1 MHVYPPRTA
10 PLVRIA
16 LALAAL
22 LAAAA
27 MAGGAD
33 WYASPNG
40 MAKAKGTRESPL
52 EIEAALGNS
61 QVKPGDTVY
70 LMGGKYQRRPAEK
83 FVIRLAGAEGK
94 PIQVRPAPGERA
106 IIDGGISFQNPSAHV
121 WLRDVEIL
129 VSEPQPAK
137 PVGPGS
143 FPKDFTRPWGGLSFD
158 GGNAC
163 KAINL
168 IIHDCRQG
176 ISAWSSA
183 RDTEIYGCIIYD
195 NGWPAT
201 DRGHGHAIY
210 TQNKDG
216 IATIRDCI
224 MTGGHGYTMHAYG
237 SSRAYV
243 DNFLI
248 EGNIAY
254 NGGSFLIGGGRP
266 SHNIRARDNY
276 LYGISLQLGY
286 SAPFN
291 EDCEVRDNVI
301 VNGGLIINKY
311 KKVVKEGNVIL
322 PKGAP
327 RAGGSRTILRS
338 NNYDP
343 RRANVVVFNWDK
355 KPQIDIDPAA
365 LLKKGDD
372 YRLLNPRDF
381 FGRPVLTGK
390 YEGEPIRV
398 PVTGEFAAFVLVK
411 ATK

>member
-1 MHVYPPRTA
+1 MHVYPSRTA

-27 MAGGAD
+27 VAGGAD
-33 WYASPNG
+33 WYASPDG
-40 MAKAKGTRESPL
+40 TAKAKGTRESPL

-61 QVKPGDTVY
+61 QAKPGDTVY
-70 LMGGKYQRRPAEK
+70 LMGGKYRRRPAEK
-83 FVIRLAGAEGK
+83 FVIRLAGSEGK

-121 WLRDVEIL
+121 WLRDLEIL

-143 FPKDFTRPWGGLSFD
+143 YPKDFTRPWGGLSFD

-168 IIHDCRQG
+168 VIHDCRQG

-237 SSRAYV
+237 SSRAFV

-254 NGGSFLIGGGRP
+254 SGGSFLIGGGRP
-266 SHNIRARDNY
+266 SHNIRASKNY
-276 LYGISLQLGY
+276 LYGISMQLGY
-286 SAPFN
+286 AAPFN
-291 EDCEVRDNVI
+291 EDCSVRNNTI
-301 VNGGLIINKY
+301 INGELIIKKY
-311 KKVVKEGNVIL
+311 KKVVKEGNLIL

-327 RAGGSRTILRS
+327 RPEPAQAILRP
-338 NNYDP
+338 NRYD
-343 RRANVVVFNWDK
+343 RGRANVIVLNWDNK
-355 KPQIDIDPAA
+355 ASVAVNPGAIIKT
-365 LLKKGDD
+365 GES
-372 YRLLNPRDF
+372 YRLLNPRDL
-381 FGRPVLTGK
+381 FGRPVLAGR
-390 YEGEPIRV
+390 YDGSPMRV

-411 ATK
+411 GQ